1 MKIGKKI
8 AEARKNKNLTQEQL
22 AELMAVTRQTVS
34 RWESGGSL
42 R

>member
-22 AELMAVTRQTVS
+22 AESKLVPVS
-34 RWESGGSL
+34 AITSL
-42 R
+42 KFEKEGK